1 MEKQYTYEEFRQ
13 ALDIVLQYQKQPN
26 VLISKKEKW
35 DIYEISNFTQ
45 VQKTDKL
52 KHSGLSV
59 RALIRLSSFLW
70 HKIDI
75 PTDSTLIM
83 HLEGI
88 SIKELSTIRNL
99 GKKSIEEIKE
109 LCHITGVNLAP

>member
-26 VLISKKEKW
+26 VLINRKEKW
-35 DIYEISNFTQ
+35 DINEISNFSQ

-59 RALIRLSSFLW
+59 RAFNGLSNFLW
-70 HKIDI
+70 DKIDI
-75 PTDSTLIM
+75 PICNVLIM

-88 SIKELSTIRNL
+88 SIKELSETRCL

-109 LCHITGVNLAP
+109 LCHITGVNLAS